1 MPIFEHR
8 QWMEIDGDDYVIISE
23 TVNER
28 THEIDRERRLPLG
41 TTKFRQE
48 SRMDR
53 SIDPAFRLNLDYP
66 EVEDRR
72 SGKEGEVI
80 SWKLPTREAV
90 ASDLTP
96 WTVDD
101 RKRLAV
107 EAEKKGLLSK
117 AEADAVIAETEVKE
131 R

>member
-1 MPIFEHR
+1 MPIFEHK
-8 QWMEIDGDDYVIISE
+8 QWAEDDGTDCIVISE

-28 THEIDRERRLPLG
+28 THEIDRERGLPLG
-41 TTKFRQE
+41 TTKIRQE

-66 EVEDRR
+66 EIEDKRE
-72 SGKEGEVI
+72 GKEGEVI

-96 WTVDD
+96 WTIED

-117 AEADAVIAETEVKE
+117 ADADAVIAETEVKE